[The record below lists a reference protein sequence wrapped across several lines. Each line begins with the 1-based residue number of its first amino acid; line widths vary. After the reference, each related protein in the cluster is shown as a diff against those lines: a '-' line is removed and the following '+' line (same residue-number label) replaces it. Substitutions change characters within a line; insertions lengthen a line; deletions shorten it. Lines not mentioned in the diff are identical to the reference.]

1 MNGGRSML
9 AVFGWWV
16 AWVYAL
22 SFTLLVVLPR
32 KIQVGDDHESAGA
45 NEVRFSRHTFT
56 LAESNVNGLLE
67 LQATLTRPAPIAMEV
82 PVEVRPATAK
92 EDKDYRVA
100 PTGATVLF
108 EKGATE
114 GRLRLIPERG
124 PDVAP
129 IDDNVWTGPRSLR
142 LRLVGNDKVV
152 PAGDAGLCT
161 VTIEDDEPA
170 PKDLT
175 PIRFVQADVQTTE
188 RNLAGAAI
196 AAEADAAV
204 AEQTTVEFQLYRTGT
219 EGRVPL
225 MTFQRGLRPGDR
237 RIDFRLEDVLG
248 EEQRQ
253 RLGLADDRRPGP
265 DETYEVEMLAPPP
278 LYPTDPGTCR
288 IVAANDDDPPAV
300 RLVYFDEQGKEISH
314 LDPQGG
320 MTVEVVGEPLETES
334 RYDMDV
340 DGRRVPGGVV
350 VPAGQR
356 RGNPVSLGPCGLGA
370 CRGRRREVAVT
381 PGRGCCRGQRGCS
394 QRSLVGPPV
403 PGDALV
409 VLVNNGRLHERGD
422 RIADE
427 IRSAI
432 AADTVAL
439 YDDAVVILNREG
451 EDKMTAQGGRPDPAK
466 AYRPFEQ
473 AGDDVA
479 GQLKRIEEFVARKRE
494 SAARE
499 DLRAVVIWPERD
511 LAAGQGLSPTTG
523 GSAPI
528 SFLFPDADPSYAR
541 SMRKGLVPAEAVPG
555 SVTVRSPAT
564 EELETHL
571 RNVLDNVVEKPAD
584 AEAALKRSL

>member
-1 MNGGRSML
+1 MEGGRSML
-9 AVFGWWV
+9 VVFGWWV

-22 SFTLLVVLPR
+22 SLTLPVVLPR
-32 KIQVGDDHESAGA
+32 PTLPDDRQESAGA
-45 NEVRFSRHTFT
+45 NEVRFTSSGFT
-56 LAESNVNGLLE
+56 LAESNVNGLLK
-67 LQATLTRPAPIAMEV
+67 LRATLTKPAPLAMEV

-92 EDKDYRVA
+92 EGKDYRVA

-108 EKGATE
+108 EKGATD
-114 GRLRLIPERG
+114 GTLRLVAERG

-129 IDDNVWTGPRSLR
+129 IDDEVWTGPRSLR
-142 LRLVGNDKVV
+142 LRLLGNDKVV
-152 PAGDAGLCT
+152 AAGDAGLCT
-161 VTIEDDEPA
+161 VTIQDDEPA

-188 RNLAGAAI
+188 REFAAAVI

-204 AEQTTVEFQLYRTGT
+204 SEQATVELQLFRTGT
-219 EGRVPL
+219 DGRTPL
-225 MTFQRGLRPGDR
+225 ATFQRMLRPGDR
-237 RIDFRLEDVLG
+237 RIEFRIEDVVG

-253 RLGLADDRRPGP
+253 RLGLADDKQPGP

-278 LYPTDPGTCR
+278 LYPADPGACR
-288 IVAANDDDPPAV
+288 IVAANDDEPPEVQLVMVNSDNEKIAHVDPNG
-300 RLVYFDEQGKEISH
+300 LF
-314 LDPQGG
+314 
-320 MTVEVVGEPLETES
+320 TVELSSPLEHDS
-334 RYDMDV
+334 WYDV
-340 DGRRVPGGVV
+340 RVEGPEGKPYRVFVPRGKRHGRWETYGPDGWTDWY
-350 VPAGQR
+350 
-356 RGNPVSLGPCGLGA
+356 
-370 CRGRRREVAVT
+370 GRRRGFEVI
-381 PGRGCCRGQRGCS
+381 PGPGCCRGQRGVS
-394 QRSLVGPPV
+394 QRSLVGPAV

-422 RIADE
+422 RIVEE
-427 IRSAI
+427 IRAAI
-432 AADTVAL
+432 ATDSIDL

-451 EDKMTAQGGRPDPAK
+451 EDKMTARGGAPDPAK

-494 SAARE
+494 SAERE

-511 LAAGQGLSPTTG
+511 LAAGEGLAPTTG

-571 RNVLDNVVEKPAD
+571 RNVLDNAVGPPPD
-584 AEAALKRSL
+584 AEAALQRSL